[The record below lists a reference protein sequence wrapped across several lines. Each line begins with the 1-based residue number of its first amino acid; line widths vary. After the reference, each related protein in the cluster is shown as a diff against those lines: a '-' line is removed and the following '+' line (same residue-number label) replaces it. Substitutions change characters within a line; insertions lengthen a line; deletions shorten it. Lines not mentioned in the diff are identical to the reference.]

1 MCIRGFWGH
10 EAQVIW
16 VSVRIKK
23 CEHGFRPPLFDAFES
38 YGDFGILPF
47 FGALGSLKGAA
58 VLCFGLDFMDAGL
71 LYDFDPV
78 QVVREEA
85 LSGSALLFWGAFGGM
100 IQAGE
105 DQMAQ
110 DEHHQQYT
118 MSYQYKYQYPFAFFL
133 RLP

>member
-1 MCIRGFWGH
+1 MRGFLGH

-16 VSVRIKK
+16 VSVRIKERK
-23 CEHGFRPPLFDAFES
+23 HGFRPPVFDAFEG

-47 FGALGSLKGAA
+47 FGVLGSLKDAA

-71 LYDFDPV
+71 LYDFDSV

-85 LSGSALLFWGAFGGM
+85 LSCSALLFWSAFCWV
-100 IQAGE
+100 IQTGE
-105 DQMAQ
+105 DQMTQ

-118 MSYQYKYQYPFAFFL
+118 MSYQYRYQYPFAFFL

>member
-1 MCIRGFWGH
+1 MHGFLSH

-16 VSVRIKK
+16 VSVCIEEHK
-23 CEHGFRPPLFDAFES
+23 HGFRPPVFHTFEG

-47 FGALGSLKGAA
+47 FGVLGSLQGAA
-58 VLCFGLDFMDAGL
+58 VLRFELDFLDAGL

-78 QVVREEA
+78 QVIREEA
-85 LSGSALLFWGAFGGM
+85 LPGSALLFGGTFGGM

-105 DQMAQ
+105 DQVAQ

-118 MSYQYKYQYPFAFFL
+118 MSYQYRYQYPFAFFL